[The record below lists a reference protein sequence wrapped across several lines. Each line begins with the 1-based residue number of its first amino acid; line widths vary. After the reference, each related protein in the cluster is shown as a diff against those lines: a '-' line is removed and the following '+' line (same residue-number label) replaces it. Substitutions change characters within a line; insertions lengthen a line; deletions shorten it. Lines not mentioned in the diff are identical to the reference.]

1 MPSPIKI
8 AIVDD
13 SEHIRNGLK
22 LILENFKFLVAIEA
36 KNGNDFLLQIN
47 NASEI
52 PHVCILD
59 YNMPEMNGL
68 QTMVALKSKF
78 PSVKIVGFS
87 LERING
93 KIMLSKGADAFIL
106 KGSDPAEIYK
116 TITDLFVK

>member
-8 AIVDD
+8 AIADD
-13 SEHIRNGLK
+13 SELIRNGLK
-22 LILENFKFLVAIEA
+22 VVLENFKFVVAIEA
-36 KNGNDFLLQIN
+36 KNGNDLLLQIDKVC
-47 NASEI
+47 EI

-78 PSVKIVGFS
+78 PSIKIVGHS
-87 LERING
+87 LESING

-106 KGSDPAEIYK
+106 KGCGTDEIYK